1 MYRLRLTV
9 LVSALVPFIVIVAR
23 VLQMLSATGLAA
35 ACALMGAAHL
45 LFWL

>member
-1 MYRLRLTV
+1 V

-23 VLQMLSATGLAA
+23 VQQLLSATGLAA
-35 ACALMGAAHL
+35 ACALLMGAAHW

>member
-1 MYRLRLTV
+1 M

-35 ACALMGAAHL
+35 ACALLMGVAHL